1 MGAQTALGEAMDRN
15 AADKLSQASGNEVHH
30 YCMPA
35 ILNPSES
42 FLLDPAYKIS
52 IQINGAFF
60 FSLSLSLS
68 LAVRWVQMDLT
79 LLSLSIN
86 VFEFSLFK

>member
-42 FLLDPAYKIS
+42 FLLDPAYRIS

-60 FSLSLSLS
+60 FSLSLSLWLLDGAPYHLVIIS
-68 LAVRWVQMDLT
+68 RGQESEKDMHT
-79 LLSLSIN
+79 L
-86 VFEFSLFK
+86 